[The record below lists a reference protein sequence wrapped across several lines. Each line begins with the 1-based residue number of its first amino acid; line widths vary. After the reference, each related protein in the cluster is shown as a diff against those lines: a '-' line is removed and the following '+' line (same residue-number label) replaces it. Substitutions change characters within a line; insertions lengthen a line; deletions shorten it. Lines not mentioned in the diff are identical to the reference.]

1 MLAEKAIEM
10 VKASSNIQKMGM
22 IAVHLGIVRS
32 TSRSGE
38 QVSAVDITYD
48 KEKLE
53 KIIEDISKK
62 PGIFEVVI
70 LTNEGKLKVGDE
82 IMAVAVGGDIRENV
96 FGALEEAVN
105 RIKAEAAKKVEEKGG
120 SNG

>member
-48 KEKLE
+48 KERLE